1 MWTWISDWFWS
12 KSAKTTLWLWPD
24 IWCQLLVFTSQRYSR
39 NQKHIEVWQLVRII
53 YELWAVHL
61 FLFFSFVLTGV
72 WEAGGRQTKHC
83 FTRTIRELFC
93 IFYPVNHL
101 DKSVLFF
108 FVELI
113 QKKAENKKIQDEFN
127 YYDWLLVLLW
137 KYNNTS
143 VHRVCLRR
151 DILGGK
157 KYSRQLPADCSLTSL
172 ILDITLQEWVL
183 LEKSKDSYLDIT
195 FDTDKPRKTANV
207 SYRRPKND
215 LKKSAITNTCH

>member
-143 VHRVCLRR
+143 VHSVSQAGYFRR
-151 DILGGK
+151 K
-157 KYSRQLPADCSLTSL
+157 KIFQAAASWLQLDLSYFRYHSPRMSPSG
-172 ILDITLQEWVL
+172 
-183 LEKSKDSYLDIT
+183 EK
-195 FDTDKPRKTANV
+195 
-207 SYRRPKND
+207 
-215 LKKSAITNTCH
+215 